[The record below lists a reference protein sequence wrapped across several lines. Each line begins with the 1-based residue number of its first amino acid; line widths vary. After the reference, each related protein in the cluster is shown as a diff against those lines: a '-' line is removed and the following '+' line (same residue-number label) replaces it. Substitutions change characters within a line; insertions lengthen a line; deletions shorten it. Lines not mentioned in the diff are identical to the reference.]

1 MLKTITAFA
10 AVLAA
15 SALVLPTVSHA
26 EAPTSKVVSYA
37 DLDLLS
43 PGGQKVLFR
52 RIGHAAEA
60 VCEVGYTREL
70 ARELAATE
78 CRTVAV
84 SAAQPAYEAAID
96 SYRRG
101 TVTVGAASLI
111 VTAR

>member
-1 MLKTITAFA
+1 MLKTFSAFA

-26 EAPTSKVVSYA
+26 EAPTSMAVSYA

-43 PGGQKVLFR
+43 PSDQTVLLR
-52 RIGHAAEA
+52 RIGVAANV

-70 ARELAATE
+70 ERMLAAE
-78 CRTVAV
+78 KCRIGAV
-84 SAAQPAYEAAID
+84 DATRPAYEAAID
-96 SYRRG
+96 SSRRG

>member
-26 EAPTSKVVSYA
+26 EAPTSKVVSFA

-43 PGGQKVLFR
+43 PSGQKILFR
-52 RIGHAAEA
+52 RIGNAADA
-60 VCEVGYTREL
+60 VCEVGYTREF
-70 ARELAATE
+70 AREFAATQ
-78 CRTVAV
+78 CRAVAV
-84 SAAQPAYEAAID
+84 ASAQPAYEAAID